1 VRCREYPL
9 PPQRGSTDSGADVPS
24 GKVPDRIREH
34 HGITVPSAPVRNM
47 TEKHAERLRDKESLL
62 SVIPGADG
70 EEYITAGTDGSMI
83 PPADTEGEESDR
95 RKNRRYRWKEA
106 RLTLCHPKGPV
117 TSVSGCAIGGADE
130 AGDQMFSCAIRPG
143 MGQQTGVHCI
153 GDGAPR
159 VREQADRV
167 SPADRAVFRLIFIIC
182 AVICPMHPKSV
193 HVPIFRRFPTD
204 RKSLRRTDG

>member
-1 VRCREYPL
+1 VFIKNGHLIRPFPEYCEVRCREYPL

-47 TEKHAERLRDKESLL
+47 TEKHAERVRDKESLL

-153 GDGAPR
+153 GDGAPW
-159 VREQADRV
+159 VREQADR
-167 SPADRAVFRLIFIIC
+167 SI
-182 AVICPMHPKSV
+182 
-193 HVPIFRRFPTD
+193 
-204 RKSLRRTDG
+204 RRTGQFSD